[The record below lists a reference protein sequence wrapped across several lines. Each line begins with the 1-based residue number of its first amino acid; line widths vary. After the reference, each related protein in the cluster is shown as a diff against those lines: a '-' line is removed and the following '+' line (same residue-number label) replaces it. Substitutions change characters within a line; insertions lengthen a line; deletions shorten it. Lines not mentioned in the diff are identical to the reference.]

1 MNVLE
6 EEVEKIRQVRQR
18 IAQEYL
24 GEVRLHGDYLRRQ
37 EKSAPARP
45 ADSGSMESV
54 SRVRE
59 EPGSK
64 PG

>member
-1 MNVLE
+1 
-6 EEVEKIRQVRQR
+6 VEKIRQVRQR

-24 GEVRLHGDYLRRQ
+24 GKAKLQGDYLRRQ
-37 EKSAPARP
+37 EKHAPGRP
-45 ADSGSMESV
+45 ADAESAKSV

-64 PG
+64 PWEF